1 MADNVIELSDD
12 FEVVDEE
19 DTDTIEL
26 SDDFKVVDEEDPV
39 KEITEPEMYTTED
52 QIADIPLSPATLPKP
67 SSKKEELKQ
76 RRLMTL
82 SGGLPILPTDAIS
95 RIGPAAVGKT
105 VAAPFSFAKFF
116 GELAAP
122 DVVKPITNFVDDID
136 NEVSKNNHVLYVPF
150 VDVCLTTYND

>member
-67 SSKKEELKQ
+67 SSKKEEL
-76 RRLMTL
+76 
-82 SGGLPILPTDAIS
+82 IV
-95 RIGPAAVGKT
+95 PAAT
-105 VAAPFSFAKFF
+105 
-116 GELAAP
+116 
-122 DVVKPITNFVDDID
+122 
-136 NEVSKNNHVLYVPF
+136 
-150 VDVCLTTYND
+150 